1 MKGEWKSLIKNK
13 ASLTGLI
20 AVLFIPILYCGT
32 FLWAFWDPY
41 SETDNLSVA
50 VVNHDEAA
58 DINGTQLNFGNEIIG
73 QLEQNENF
81 GWEFVSEEEA
91 MEGLQDRR
99 YFMMV
104 EIPSDFSNNAATA
117 FSTDSSQPTL
127 RYMPHES
134 LNFLVST
141 IERSGVEKLQQEVS
155 STLTSS
161 YLKTLA
167 ETMTQTSNGMT
178 TASESTTQLA
188 DNIARMQDTYN
199 ISVQSNPNLAANQK
213 EQLTSSFSAI
223 NDGANSL
230 ATSLSDGSEQ
240 LQNINLTQGNLDMIA
255 SPVKINTDKFTSVP
269 NYGHGF
275 APFTL
280 SLGLF
285 IGAML
290 ISIVFP
296 VRKPVIK
303 PKSSFEWFISKFS
316 IIAVAAS
323 IQGIIAA
330 VFLLSVLDLEVGN
343 IGYFLLFTVFSSL
356 VFVTLIQL
364 AVSLLG
370 EKGRFIIILLLIL
383 QITSSGGTFP
393 VEMIPAILQEISA
406 FLPMTYSISGF
417 RALVANSNYDLMW
430 LNIGL
435 LSIFAFISIL
445 GTFIHLTIK
454 YNRNKDK
461 DDHWEVSS
469 KNFV

>member
-1 MKGEWKSLIKNK
+1 MRNEWKSLMKKK

-20 AVLFIPILYCGT
+20 AVLFVPILYCGT

-41 SETDNLSVA
+41 SETDDLSVA
-50 VVNHDEAA
+50 IVNHDEAV
-58 DINGTQLNFGNEIIG
+58 DFEGTQLNFGDEIVA
-73 QLEQNENF
+73 QLEQDDNF
-81 GWEFVSEEEA
+81 GWEFVSEEKA
-91 MEGLQDRR
+91 MEGLQDHR
-99 YFMMV
+99 YFMMI
-104 EIPSDFSNNAATA
+104 EIPNDFSNNAATA
-117 FSTDSSQPTL
+117 FSTEPNPPNL

-161 YLKTLA
+161 YLQTLA
-167 ETMTQTSNGMT
+167 DAMNQTSNGMT

-188 DNIARMQDTYN
+188 ESIAGMQDTYDTT
-199 ISVQSNPNLAANQK
+199 VQTHPNLAAAQK
-213 EQLTSSFSAI
+213 EQLISSFHAI
-223 NDGANSL
+223 NEGANSI
-230 ATSLSDGSEQ
+230 ATSLTNGAEQ
-240 LQNINLTQGNLDMIA
+240 LGGINTSQGNLNMIA
-255 SPVKINTDKFTSVP
+255 SPVTIDTDKFTSVP

-275 APFTL
+275 APFSL

-296 VRKPVIK
+296 VREPVTKPT
-303 PKSSFEWFISKFS
+303 SSFSWFISKFS
-316 IIAVAAS
+316 IITVAAG
-323 IQGIIAA
+323 IQAIIAV

-343 IGYFLLFTVFSSL
+343 VGYFLLFTVFSSL
-356 VFVTLIQL
+356 AFIALIQL
-364 AVSLLG
+364 VVSLLG

-393 VEMIPAILQEISA
+393 VEMIPALLQEVSG
-406 FLPMTYSISGF
+406 FLPMTYSVSGF

-430 LNIGL
+430 LNIGF
-435 LSIFAFISIL
+435 LSIFVFVSIL
-445 GTFIHLTIK
+445 GTLLYLTIK
-454 YNRNKDK
+454 YRNTDK
-461 DDHWEVSS
+461 ERREISN